1 MSRIGL
7 KPFYC
12 GAVVT
17 LIAPTAL
24 NAQELPADRA
34 AQLEE
39 VVVTATRTET
49 DLQQTPIAVTA
60 LSGQALSERN
70 VTTLLDVTNYVPSL
84 SIGSRSGTST
94 ESGGVS
100 IRGMGVDAMGSSAAV
115 GIYVDDVY
123 FASGPGDLLG
133 LLDADRVEVLR
144 GPQGTLFGRN
154 TIAGA
159 IQYVTHQPDDQF
171 GGFLTTGGGN
181 DSRGYVQGALNVPV
195 TDTFALRLAGG
206 VDTRGGYIRDLNTGT
221 LRGADR
227 TQEARLKARW
237 TPSDRLTVD
246 FKAEMLN
253 ESTNGRAVLVGAVN
267 PNSEFV
273 GLAQL
278 FGETSPLNNSYLSTN
293 DHSFPGFNAP
303 DYLHFNYYETQGVIN
318 YRLTDDIDVKSISSY
333 SWYRVRNAQDLDN
346 TPLSIISLIP
356 PHDDTD
362 VFTQELQMVGSA
374 LSKHLRWTAGAYFY
388 DSAEETN
395 PGQGVALG
403 FAPPSYTFGNP
414 ETDIVSKSL
423 YGQVTYYLTSRL
435 SVTGG
440 LRYSRETTTGWLIGL
455 TAPTSATFPSTSP
468 YVGFNFQLADDV
480 MLYVKASKG
489 FRAGGLN
496 VSAALPGGG
505 VAYAPETAW
514 TYEAGA
520 RMEFL
525 DHKLRINPTVFWT
538 DWSNIQF
545 NSLIPTATTVVAGA
559 QNAGDARIKGFE
571 LENQF
576 AVTQRVAL
584 TGSLSLLDGYYTR
597 VGNLTRSE
605 YPFGFLASLPN
616 PVTGQV
622 LPGSTVTLPNLTL
635 DTPLQRAPKEKVA
648 VGVRYN
654 HPLFADSQL
663 VANLDYVYTAKQ
675 YSAVTI
681 SDAVEMPAYGVL
693 NGRLQYDGA
702 GDRWSVAAFGT
713 NLTNKFYLL
722 GGVDF
727 AAGYT
732 TGTRELDP
740 ARPREY
746 GLEAK
751 VRF

>member
-1 MSRIGL
+1 
-7 KPFYC
+7 
-12 GAVVT
+12 
-17 LIAPTAL
+17 
-24 NAQELPADRA
+24 
-34 AQLEE
+34 
-39 VVVTATRTET
+39 
-49 DLQQTPIAVTA
+49 
-60 LSGQALSERN
+60 
-70 VTTLLDVTNYVPSL
+70 
-84 SIGSRSGTST
+84 
-94 ESGGVS
+94 
-100 IRGMGVDAMGSSAAV
+100 
-115 GIYVDDVY
+115 
-123 FASGPGDLLG
+123 
-133 LLDADRVEVLR
+133 
-144 GPQGTLFGRN
+144 
-154 TIAGA
+154 
-159 IQYVTHQPDDQF
+159 
-171 GGFLTTGGGN
+171 
-181 DSRGYVQGALNVPV
+181 
-195 TDTFALRLAGG
+195 
-206 VDTRGGYIRDLNTGT
+206 VDTRGGYIRDLYTGT
-221 LRGADR
+221 DRGADR

-237 TPSDRLTVD
+237 TPNDRLTVD
-246 FKAEMLN
+246 LKAEMLD
-253 ESTNGRAVLVGAVN
+253 ERTNGRAVLVGAVN

-278 FGETSPLNNSYLSTN
+278 FGETSPLNNSYVSTN

-303 DYLHFNYYETQGVIN
+303 DYLHFDYYETQGIIN
-318 YRLTDDIDVKSISSY
+318 YRLTDEIDVKSISAY
-333 SWYRVRNAQDLDN
+333 SWYRTRVAQDLDN
-346 TPLSIISLIP
+346 TPLAIISLLP
-356 PHDDTD
+356 PHDNTG
-362 VFTQELQMVGSA
+362 VFTQELQVVGSA
-374 LSKHLRWTAGAYFY
+374 LSKHLRWTVGAYFY

-395 PGQGVALG
+395 PGQAVVLG
-403 FAPPSYTFGNP
+403 FAPPSYVYGNP
-414 ETDIVSKSL
+414 ETDINSKSL
-423 YGQVTYYLTSRL
+423 YGQPTYDLTTRL
-435 SVTGG
+435 SVTAG
-440 LRYSRETTTGWLIGL
+440 LRYSHETTTAWLIGT
-455 TAPTSATFPSTSP
+455 TAPTSATFPNTSP
-468 YVGFNFQLADDV
+468 YLGFNFQLADDM

-505 VAYAPETAW
+505 VAFAPETAW

-545 NSLIPTATTVVAGA
+545 NSLIPTQTTVVAGT

-576 AVTQRVAL
+576 AVTQRLAL
-584 TGSLSLLDGYYTR
+584 TGSMSLLDGYYTR

-616 PVTGQV
+616 PATGQV
-622 LPGSTVTLPNLTL
+622 LPGSTVVLPNLTL

-648 VGVRYN
+648 AGVRYN
-654 HPLFADSQL
+654 YPLFTDSQL
-663 VANLDYVYTAKQ
+663 VANLDYMWTAKQ

-702 GDRWSVAAFGT
+702 GGRWSVAAFGT

-727 AAGYT
+727 AGGYT
-732 TGTRELDP
+732 TGTKELDP